1 MKLKVI
7 GSEKIV
13 NLMRLTG
20 VEGEVALDSQSAL
33 TALKTALQENAVVLM
48 TYSLSKELTSEIS
61 ALSRE
66 RPDFVILEIPEPGG
80 EMPTIEETQK
90 LLEESVGIKLR

>member
-7 GSEKIV
+7 GSEKVV
-13 NLMRLTG
+13 NLMKLVG
-20 VEGEVALDSQSAL
+20 VEGKVALDSQSAL

-61 ALSRE
+61 TLSRE
-66 RPDFVILEIPEPGG
+66 RPDFVVLEIPEPGG
-80 EMPTIEETQK
+80 EMPTIDEIQK
-90 LLEESVGIKLR
+90 LLEESVGIKLK